1 MNTSMIDQESRD
13 GENPLSSSV
22 SDETLY
28 TSGSILEETKTR
40 LIERYGS
47 GLSDLTLERV
57 VIGIFYT
64 GVKLS
69 NGASGICFTPIKDIP
84 ESVCCPSSAKA
95 MPRAGRLKGMH
106 VTDTFEYLTQHA
118 PIKRA
123 IAIATLNALSE
134 GIWQANPQEGAGFY
148 KIREGDDI
156 FADIHLETVKKA
168 VVVGALIPVIK
179 HLKEHTIPYRIA
191 ELDIRTLKSEELPF
205 FVSQEDFP
213 IEVSTADLVIIS
225 GTTLINDTLE
235 SILKLCSPSAYIII
249 IGPTATMLPESFF
262 SRNISMLAGNR
273 VVDPDEILDVLVEGG
288 SGYHFYGHSS
298 MKVIIQRQ

>member
-1 MNTSMIDQESRD
+1 MITNNEQKPEADCAISIP
-13 GENPLSSSV
+13 G
-22 SDETLY
+22 SDEGFY
-28 TSGSILEETKTR
+28 KKGSILEETKNR
-40 LIERYGS
+40 LIQRYGS
-47 GLSDLTLERV
+47 ALDDLTLERV

-69 NGASGICFTPIKDIP
+69 NGASGICFTPIKEIP

-95 MPRAGRLKGMH
+95 MPRAGRLKGMC
-106 VTDTFEYLTQHA
+106 VSDTFEYLSQHA

-134 GIWQANPQEGAGFY
+134 GIWSSNQSEGSGLY
-148 KIREGDDI
+148 TILEGDEI
-156 FADIHLETVKKA
+156 FADINFESVKKA

-179 HLKEHTIPYRIA
+179 QLKEHKVPYRIA

-205 FVSQEDFP
+205 FVNQKDFP
-213 IEVSTADLVIIS
+213 HEVSTADLVIIS

-235 SILKLCSPSAYIII
+235 SILQLCNKQAYVII

-262 SRNISMLAGNR
+262 ARNISMLAGNR
-273 VVDPDEILDVLVEGG
+273 VVEPDEILDVLVEGG

-298 MKVIIQRQ
+298 LKVIIKKE

>member
-1 MNTSMIDQESRD
+1 MKDNIIQNED
-13 GENPLSSSV
+13 NFLSKTGP
-22 SDETLY
+22 DEKLY
-28 TSGSILEETKTR
+28 EKGSILEETKNR
-40 LIERYGS
+40 LISRYGDS
-47 GLSDLTLERV
+47 LANLTLERV

-69 NGASGICFTPIKDIP
+69 NGASGICFTPIKEIP

-95 MPRAGRLKGMH
+95 MPRAGRLKGMS
-106 VTDTFEYLTQHA
+106 VADTFDYLSQQA

-134 GIWQANPQEGAGFY
+134 DIWSSNPKEGSELY
-148 KIREGDDI
+148 SIVEGDDI
-156 FADIHLETVKKA
+156 FADINLETIKKA

-179 HLKEHTIPYRIA
+179 QLKEHKVPYRIA

-205 FVSQEDFP
+205 FVNQSDFP
-213 IEVSTADLVIIS
+213 HEVSTADLVIIS

-235 SILKLCSPSAYIII
+235 SILQLCNPDAYVII

-262 SRNISMLAGNR
+262 ARNISMLAGNR
-273 VVDPDEILDVLVEGG
+273 VVEPDEILDVLVEGG
-288 SGYHFYGHSS
+288 SGYHFYGQSS
-298 MKVIIQRQ
+298 LKVIIKKQKN

>member
-1 MNTSMIDQESRD
+1 MNDNVSHKE
-13 GENPLSSSV
+13 ENSHSSSG
-22 SDETLY
+22 SDEDLY
-28 TSGSILEETKTR
+28 KKGSILEETKNR
-40 LIERYGS
+40 LINRYGDS
-47 GLSDLTLERV
+47 LANLTLERV

-69 NGASGICFTPIKDIP
+69 NGASGICFTPIKEIP

-95 MPRAGRLKGMH
+95 MPRAGRLKGMCAI
-106 VTDTFEYLTQHA
+106 DTFDYLSQQA

-134 GIWQANPQEGAGFY
+134 GIWSSNPTEGSGLY
-148 KIREGDDI
+148 SIIEGDEI
-156 FADIHLETVKKA
+156 FADINLETVKKA
-168 VVVGALIPVIK
+168 VVVGALVPIIK
-179 HLKEHTIPYRIA
+179 QLKEHKVPYRIA

-205 FVSQEDFP
+205 FVNQNDFP
-213 IEVSTADLVIIS
+213 QEVSTADLVIIS

-235 SILKLCSPSAYIII
+235 SILKLCNPDAYVII

-262 SRNISMLAGNR
+262 ARNISMLAGNR
-273 VVDPDEILDVLVEGG
+273 VVEPDEILDVLVEGG

-298 MKVIIQRQ
+298 LKVIIKKQKN